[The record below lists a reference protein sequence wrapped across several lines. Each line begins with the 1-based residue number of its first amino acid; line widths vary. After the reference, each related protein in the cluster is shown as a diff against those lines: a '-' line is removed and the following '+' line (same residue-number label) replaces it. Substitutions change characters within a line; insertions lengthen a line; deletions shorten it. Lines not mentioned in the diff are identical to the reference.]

1 MRKEMIIVLEG
12 DSQKI
17 EFGTTHIP
25 MENLAREIM
34 KAGKNHGL
42 DLHSEIVALKIKRTE
57 KLIEFGAR
65 EVEAVII
72 SRHGY
77 PDLFVEQ
84 TTIGAHVFL
93 DSYRRRSKEEVRL
106 INHEKGRSSRYE
118 LVAISSWLA
127 GLADGALRSKI
138 AEYDSYCQIV
148 WDYVVPEA
156 LHSPDLFT
164 ADTPSVLPPADPTPE
179 LPPVDPTPE
188 LPPADPPVDWPP
200 VDPTPRKPPV
210 DPQPASAPVSTGPAH
225 RLLFITRTEAVKGAV
240 KTFDMNGKKIT
251 VEIPAGTNEETR
263 ILLKREGLDKY
274 GNVCDVEVQF
284 HIK

>member
-138 AEYDSYCQIV
+138 SEYDSYCQIV

-164 ADTPSVLPPADPTPE
+164 ADTPSVLPPA
-179 LPPVDPTPE
+179 DPTPE